1 MSRYD
6 IEHLLDRYLKGE
18 TTARENE
25 LVENWLTEN
34 DNENN
39 EWQKLDE
46 TGRAQWL
53 NELFSDIESTL
64 DVSDNNVVPMHPKR
78 TLWRSIAAAAAIL
91 VIASALF
98 LEWPAIHN
106 NFYAQ
111 QLATLTAPAG
121 SKQMITLAD
130 GSQVWVNAGAVLKY
144 PKSFDGKTR
153 EVYLSGEAYF
163 DIVHKVSQPFIV
175 HTGNVITTVL
185 GTAFNINAGKTV
197 VVTVTRGKVSVIADK
212 QLLGYVTPDEQISY
226 NTISNEHIQTKVD
239 AAKVIAWQQTDMRF
253 DDITFEDAAK
263 LLQQQFKVNISFTND
278 KVKKC
283 RFSGT
288 AIKGKNLDQI
298 LKVLC
303 AFNNASY
310 QLKPDGSIVID
321 GKGCN

>member
-25 LVENWLTEN
+25 LVENWLAEN
-34 DNENN
+34 NNENN
-39 EWQKLDE
+39 EWQNLDE
-46 TGRAQWL
+46 TGRGQWL
-53 NELFSDIESTL
+53 NELFSDIEGTI
-64 DVSDNNVVPMHPKR
+64 DAADNNIVPMHPKR
-78 TLWRSIAAAAAIL
+78 TWWRSIAAAAAIL
-91 VIASALF
+91 IVASALL
-98 LEWPAIHN
+98 LEWPAIHDR
-106 NFYAQ
+106 FYAPE
-111 QLATLTAPAG
+111 LATLTAPANG
-121 SKQMITLAD
+121 KQMIALAD

-144 PKSFDGKTR
+144 PKSFNGKTR

-163 DIVHKVSQPFIV
+163 DIVHKSSQPFIV
-175 HTGNVITTVL
+175 HTGKVLTTVL

-197 VVTVTRGKVSVIADK
+197 VVTVTRGKVSVIAYK

-226 NTISNEHIQTKVD
+226 NTVSNEHTQTTVD
-239 AAKVIAWQQTDMRF
+239 AAKVIAWQQNDIHF
-253 DDITFEDAAK
+253 EDITFENAAK
-263 LLQQQFKVNISFTND
+263 QLQQQFNVKISFAND
-278 KVKKC
+278 KVKNC

-288 AIKGKNLDQI
+288 AVRGKNLDQI

-310 QLKPDGSIVID
+310 QHKPDGSIVID